1 MNNDF
6 LNGKNTSTTLFCFS
20 PAVMLATL
28 VIEFSLATYVF
39 IRFRMTRFGQ
49 LATAT
54 LFLLGVFQVAEY
66 QICAGASQIFWPRLG
81 YIAITL
87 LPVIGIHLISL
98 ITGNSKYLKFSYTLA
113 AIYITAFMF
122 AEKSIVSAACTGNYV
137 IFNTVQE
144 LYWTYGIYYTGLLM
158 LGVWELVEKIR
169 ECSDVDFSLRAWM
182 ALGYFSFMVPMSVV
196 YMVFPETRNA
206 VPSIMCGF
214 AIILAI
220 LLAFI
225 IVPKYH
231 NKKY

>member
-1 MNNDF
+1 MLSEFFKFKNNS
-6 LNGKNTSTTLFCFS
+6 NTLFCFS

-28 VIEFSLATYVF
+28 TVEFSLAIYTFV
-39 IRFRMTRFGQ
+39 RFRMTRFGQ
-49 LATAT
+49 LASAT
-54 LFLLGVFQVAEY
+54 LIFLGIFQLAEY
-66 QICAGASQIFWPRLG
+66 QICGGNNGILWARIG
-81 YIAITL
+81 YVAITM
-87 LPVIGIHLISL
+87 LPPLGVHLIYL
-98 ITGNSKYLKFSYTLA
+98 ITGNSKYLKFSYALA

-169 ECSDVDFSLRAWM
+169 ECSDTDFSLRAWM
-182 ALGYFSFMVPMSVV
+182 ALGYFSFMVPMSIV

-206 VPSIMCGF
+206 VPSVMCGF
-214 AIILAI
+214 AVILAL

-225 IVPKYH
+225 IVPKY
-231 NKKY
+231 NNRK